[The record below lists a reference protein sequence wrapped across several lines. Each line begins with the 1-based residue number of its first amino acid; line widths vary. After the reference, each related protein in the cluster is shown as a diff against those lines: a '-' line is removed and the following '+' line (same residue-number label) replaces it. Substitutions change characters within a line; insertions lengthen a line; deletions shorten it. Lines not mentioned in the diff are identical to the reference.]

1 MAYTDATAD
10 DLKTAF
16 PRFGAVADET
26 VEFWL
31 ERARRS
37 VDQTWTEG
45 DYAMGQMLLACHLMT
60 LQGLGTGAEA
70 EAAAQGASD
79 YKVIKSASIT
89 LERFDQGGSGAAS
102 GELGSTGYGR
112 QFAALARQNVGG
124 PRVAPTGT
132 SPYPGGHY
140 VDGGA

>member
-16 PRFGAVADET
+16 PRFAAVADET

-45 DYAMGQMLLACHLMT
+45 DYAMGQMLLACHLMV
-60 LQGLGTGAEA
+60 LQGLGAGTESEMALAGI
-70 EAAAQGASD
+70 SD
-79 YKVIKSASIT
+79 FKSVKSGDFSFT
-89 LERFDQGGSGAAS
+89 RSDGDSGAAS
-102 GELGSTGYGR
+102 GEMGSTSYGR
-112 QFAALARQNVGG
+112 QWQLLARQNVGG
-124 PRVAPTGT
+124 ARVTPTGT
-132 SPYPGGHY
+132 VPYPGGHY